1 MKDSSN
7 LRDDTIFIN
16 EELWESEHGIDSM
29 RRMRRIFDTK
39 YQKANLR
46 KIVSNSKHLNKNE
59 QIILRELLTKYEF
72 HFEWT
77 IGIWKTKPED
87 IEIQLGSKPY
97 HYKSYPVPRSNKAV
111 FRKEVE
117 RLCQLGVLKKVNRSE
132 WEAHTFI

>member
-39 YQKANLR
+39 YQKSNLR

-59 QIILRELLTKYEF
+59 QSILRELLTKYEF
-72 HFEWT
+72 HFE
-77 IGIWKTKPED
+77 
-87 IEIQLGSKPY
+87 
-97 HYKSYPVPRSNKAV
+97 
-111 FRKEVE
+111 
-117 RLCQLGVLKKVNRSE
+117 
-132 WEAHTFI
+132 